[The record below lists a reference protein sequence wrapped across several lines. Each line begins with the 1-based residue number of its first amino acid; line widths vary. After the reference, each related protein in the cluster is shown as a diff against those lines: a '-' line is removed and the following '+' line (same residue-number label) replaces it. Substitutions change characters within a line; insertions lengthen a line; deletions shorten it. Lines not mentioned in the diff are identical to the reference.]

1 MQKLKIVPILNSSR
15 TTYID
20 SLTGQQKVK
29 SGKSSEE
36 LKITGKPEPIQ
47 TDAPER
53 VRQGVRLAGYYKGET
68 LYGVWQLE

>member
-1 MQKLKIVPILNSSR
+1 LQKIEIVPILIISR

-36 LKITGKPEPIQ
+36 LKITGKPEPVQSEVSERIQ
-47 TDAPER
+47 Y
-53 VRQGVRLAGYYKGET
+53 GVRLAGY
-68 LYGVWQLE
+68 

>member
-1 MQKLKIVPILNSSR
+1 LKIVPILNSSR

-29 SGKSSEE
+29 SGESSEE

-47 TDAPER
+47 NDAPER
-53 VRQGVRLAGYYKGET
+53 VRHSVRLAGYYKGEA
-68 LYGVWQLE
+68 LYGVRKLE